1 MSRQPQFNATPARS
15 QRASAEIDTDTAPK
29 RDRYRAFMFV
39 RHASTTDRADESKLR
54 GALVCSGAVD
64 WLFVRHGIGTACVS
78 CAGAEEHLQ
87 GAFRFKDRRDLHVV
101 AAMLPPGY
109 RVAPLVG
116 GLAWRNYG
124 KYLSHEGFHEVV
136 ASFDYDAFV
145 ARWTRAPRVT
155 FKDVKRR
162 VFEGE
167 LSPTDVAR
175 EYPDIYMKHP
185 GAIRTAA
192 VEGERLRRE
201 FDDERWAH
209 DYALPRVLADRSDD
223 TWDDIIGRAMWNGKS
238 PEVVYRVITA
248 HPDVRW
254 APPPNVWP
262 LRFRHM

>member
-15 QRASAEIDTDTAPK
+15 QSASAEIDTDTAPK

-116 GLAWRNYG
+116 GLA
-124 KYLSHEGFHEVV
+124 EGTE
-136 ASFDYDAFV
+136 
-145 ARWTRAPRVT
+145 ART
-155 FKDVKRR
+155 
-162 VFEGE
+162 
-167 LSPTDVAR
+167 
-175 EYPDIYMKHP
+175 
-185 GAIRTAA
+185 
-192 VEGERLRRE
+192 
-201 FDDERWAH
+201 
-209 DYALPRVLADRSDD
+209 
-223 TWDDIIGRAMWNGKS
+223 
-238 PEVVYRVITA
+238 
-248 HPDVRW
+248 
-254 APPPNVWP
+254 
-262 LRFRHM
+262 